1 MKRGIY
7 VILFLLLID
16 TVLGATVFG
25 NVYDFGLDKQP
36 NTIIEVNSTPKQIIV
51 AKEGEYSFELPV
63 GKYEIKAKYLVN
75 NETYSSVIET
85 IDIKTQ
91 GDFRLD
97 LILFPNF
104 ELEEE
109 ILKEAELEVED
120 LEEKDYTV
128 PIIFAVILGIGII
141 LYLISK
147 LIKSKEE
154 IEADEAKKL
163 IEFIKKHGSR
173 ITQKDIRKN
182 FPSSEAKISLILT
195 ELEEKGII
203 KKIKRGRGNII
214 VLK

>member
-154 IEADEAKKL
+154 IEADEAKKI

>member
-1 MKRGIY
+1 M
-7 VILFLLLID
+7 
-16 TVLGATVFG
+16 TVTFDSSAWIEYFSGSDLGLQVK
-25 NVYDFGLDKQP
+25 DFVDG
-36 NTIIEVNSTPKQIIV
+36 KQII
-51 AKEGEYSFELPV
+51 YTPV
-63 GKYEIKAKYLVN
+63 IDLHEIKAKYLVN

-154 IEADEAKKL
+154 IEADEAKKI